1 LDDKEV
7 GRMWDE
13 NAEVWTKLSRMGV
26 NIYRDEFNTPAFL
39 SILPEIKG
47 LAGLDIGCGEGT
59 DTRLLAKLGAVM
71 TGMDVSRR
79 FIQYARE
86 EEAREP
92 LGIPYEDASAWHIP
106 FPEGS
111 FDFVTATMI
120 LMDIPQPERA
130 IKEAYRVLKPGG
142 FLQFS
147 ITHPCFDTPHR
158 KWVDDETG
166 KHIALEVGDYFKDMD
181 GEIEEWIFEFT
192 PPEFRGKLRK
202 FRIPRFTRTFSWW
215 LSTLVDAGF
224 VIEHVL
230 EPTATD
236 DAIRRFPHL
245 EDTRII
251 SHFLI
256 IRSRK
261 PPMAK
266 RLQQPRA
273 CSEKVRRRR
282 MKKSKRS

>member
-1 LDDKEV
+1 
-7 GRMWDE
+7 MWDE

-26 NIYRDEFNTPAFL
+26 NIYRDDFNTPAFL

-71 TGMDVSRR
+71 TGLDVSKR
-79 FIQYARE
+79 FIRYARE

-92 LGIPYEDASAWHIP
+92 LGIRYEDASAWHIP
-106 FPEGS
+106 FPEDS
-111 FDFVTATMI
+111 FDFITATMA

-130 IKEAYRVLKPGG
+130 IKEAHRVLKPDG
-142 FLQFS
+142 FFQFS
-147 ITHPCFDTPHR
+147 ITHPCFDTPHK
-158 KWVDDETG
+158 KWVDDQNG
-166 KHIALEVGDYFKDMD
+166 KHIAMEVGDYFNGID
-181 GEIEEWIFEFT
+181 GVVEEWIFGFT
-192 PPEFRGKLRK
+192 PNDLKGELRK
-202 FRIPRFTRTFSWW
+202 FRIPRFTRTLSWW
-215 LSTLVDAGF
+215 LNALIDAGF
-224 VIEHVL
+224 IIEHVL

-236 DAIRRFPHL
+236 DTIRRFPHL

-261 PPMAK
+261 SPMTK
-266 RLQQPRA
+266 GLQRPWA
-273 CSEKVRRRR
+273 GSGEVRRRR
-282 MKKSKRS
+282 TKKYGES